1 MCGWCPHLHHTCITP
16 VCVPTDWTGAGVGA
30 LVTRGRV
37 PVTDG
42 DEVDLGSDSDGD
54 VDPLRG
60 VPKSERQKRKDKL
73 RKAREKESII
83 DARKRKKDGDF
94 EVGGSCDSGGCR
106 PLFTAVL

>member
-1 MCGWCPHLHHTCITP
+1 
-16 VCVPTDWTGAGVGA
+16 VGA

-94 EVGGSCDSGGCR
+94 EVGGW
-106 PLFTAVL
+106 VV

>member
-16 VCVPTDWTGAGVGA
+16 VCVPTDLTGAGVGA

-54 VDPLRG
+54 VDPL
-60 VPKSERQKRKDKL
+60 Q
-73 RKAREKESII
+73 II
-83 DARKRKKDGDF
+83 DAGKAEELSEAMKKKQALIRAGM
-94 EVGGSCDSGGCR
+94 CALHC
-106 PLFTAVL
+106 